1 MQGLIS
7 SVGTLES
14 GGGGGGSSMYIT
26 YIKSVGTQ
34 NIFRVIS
41 FPSDGSISN
50 LTTLLSF
57 IRTKGLSINL
67 GGTTVKC
74 LPCMCGAVNSQ
85 TESFPDVDMLYCE
98 QTGTSL
104 YFANESTH
112 GQIATSNFSYSNVQ
126 LT

>member
-7 SVGTLES
+7 SVGNLES
-14 GGGGGGSSMYIT
+14 GGGGGGSSLYIT
-26 YIKSVGTQ
+26 YIKSVSS
-34 NIFRVIS
+34 NNFRIIS
-41 FPSDGSISN
+41 FPSDGTITD
-50 LTTLLSF
+50 LTSLLSF

-74 LPCMCGAVNSQ
+74 LPCMCGVVNSQ
-85 TESFPDVDMLYCE
+85 TESFPDVNMLYCE

-126 LT
+126 IT